1 MAASARPF
9 GADPGAG
16 AGLVLIFG
24 VWLAI
29 YLDQYRLWDWWI
41 LGSIALWFVTSAA
54 GRQTGVVM
62 SRAAEGG
69 ADAEALRRRGVALH
83 ALTTVGVLAI
93 LALMIFKPGA

>member
-1 MAASARPF
+1 MVALARPF
-9 GADPGAG
+9 GALDSAG
-16 AGLVLIFG
+16 AGLVLIFESG
-24 VWLAI
+24 S
-29 YLDQYRLWDWWI
+29 RSTSTSTGSGTGGS
-41 LGSIALWFVTSAA
+41 GSIALWFVTSAA

-69 ADAEALRRRGVALH
+69 VDAEALRRRGVALH